1 MADQIDEV
9 AEALGRSRAARGE
22 QRPALPREV
31 RTLPVIE
38 QFAPPQERVR
48 MQELEH
54 TITEGSNK
62 TPLQLIAER
71 IKLLVHD
78 HGEQFGDELKA
89 HITDNVSLAKALQ
102 LWADD
107 TLNTNKKEPSR

>member
-1 MADQIDEV
+1 
-9 AEALGRSRAARGE
+9 
-22 QRPALPREV
+22 
-31 RTLPVIE
+31 
-38 QFAPPQERVR
+38 